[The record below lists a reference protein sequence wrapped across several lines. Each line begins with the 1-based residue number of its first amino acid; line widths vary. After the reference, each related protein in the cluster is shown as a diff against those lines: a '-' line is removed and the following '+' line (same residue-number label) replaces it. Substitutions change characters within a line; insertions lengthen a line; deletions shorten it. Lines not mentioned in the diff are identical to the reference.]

1 MPIIGITITKE
12 TAFRDAVQQF
22 TNMYFYNNG
31 VGGVP
36 DQTAAEAL
44 IDELVVSEKKW
55 HSNAVEFVYARCWHQ
70 TLLQITTEMIFQK
83 ALSGLG
89 GGGAAAT
96 SMDKERAYLFRW
108 RAGNDVRGQ
117 PVYLRKWYHTGG
129 GFGTA
134 VSAPPAGLLQNV
146 TGWTSGDRTA
156 MSNLAQEVANLGGS
170 PGPWD
175 LCAKSGRGITGS
187 VFPEAH
193 KYLEHHQMGD
203 NWRGA

>member
-12 TAFRDAVQQF
+12 TAFRDSVQQF

-31 VGGVP
+31 VGTVP
-36 DQTAAEAL
+36 GQAEAEAL

-55 HSNAVEFVYARCWHQ
+55 HTSVCEFVYARCWHQ

-89 GGGAAAT
+89 GGG
-96 SMDKERAYLFRW
+96 SQSVNMDKERAYLFRW
-108 RAGNDVRGQ
+108 RAGNDSRGQ
-117 PVYLRKWYHTGG
+117 PVYLRKWYHTAG

-134 VSAPPAGLLQNV
+134 LSAPASGYLANT
-146 TGWTSGDRTA
+146 TGFSASERTA
-156 MSNLAQEVANLGGS
+156 MANLVQEVANLGGS

-187 VFPEAH
+187 VFPESH
-193 KYLEHHQMGD
+193 RYLEHHQMGD

>member
-12 TAFRDAVQQF
+12 TPFRDSVQQF

-36 DQTAAEAL
+36 GATEAEAL
-44 IDELVVSEKKW
+44 IDELVTTEKTF
-55 HSNAVEFVYARCWHQ
+55 HSTVCEFVYARCWHQ
-70 TLLQITTEMIFQK
+70 TLLAITTEMIFQK

-89 GGGAAAT
+89 ATSTST
-96 SMDKERAYLFRW
+96 SMDRERAYLFRW
-108 RAGNDVRGQ
+108 RAGNDSRGQ
-117 PVYLRKWYHTGG
+117 PVYLRKWYHSNGAFPGG
-129 GFGTA
+129 PVTPG
-134 VSAPPAGLLQNV
+134 SNLLAN
-146 TGWTSGDRTA
+146 TSGFTPAERTA
-156 MSNLAQEVANLGGS
+156 MANNAQAVANLGGS

-193 KYLEHHQMGD
+193 RYLEHHQMGD

>member
-12 TAFRDAVQQF
+12 TAFRDSVQQF

-36 DQTAAEAL
+36 GATEAEAL
-44 IDELVVSEKKW
+44 IDELVTTEKTF
-55 HSNAVEFVYARCWHQ
+55 HSAGVEFVYARCWHQ
-70 TLLQITTEMIFQK
+70 TLLAITTEMIFQK
-83 ALSGLG
+83 PLSGLG
-89 GGGAAAT
+89 ALSANA

-108 RAGNDVRGQ
+108 RAGNDSRGQ
-117 PVYLRKWYHTGG
+117 PVYLRKWYHSNGTFPGNAGGVGSGILANITG
-129 GFGTA
+129 FPT
-134 VSAPPAGLLQNV
+134 
-146 TGWTSGDRTA
+146 GDRTG
-156 MSNLAQEVANLGGS
+156 MGNNAQAVANLGGS

>member
-12 TAFRDAVQQF
+12 VPFRDSVQQF

-36 DQTAAEAL
+36 DATAAEAL
-44 IDELVVSEKKW
+44 IDELVASEKTW
-55 HSNAVEFVYARCWHQ
+55 HSSSVEFVYARCWHQ
-70 TLLQITTEMIFQK
+70 TLLAITTEMIFQK
-83 ALSGLG
+83 PLSGT
-89 GGGAAAT
+89 GAASGIA
-96 SMDKERAYLFRW
+96 SFDRERAYLFRW
-108 RAGNDVRGQ
+108 RAGNDSRGQ
-117 PVYLRKWYHTGG
+117 PVYLRKWYHSCGLFASASGAVGSGILENTTG
-129 GFGTA
+129 FTA
-134 VSAPPAGLLQNV
+134 GA
-146 TGWTSGDRTA
+146 RTA
-156 MSNLAQEVANLGGS
+156 MANLVQAVANLGGS

-187 VFPEAH
+187 VFPECH